1 MFSCY
6 ALTSSHPFLP
16 LLCPQGC
23 FLCLSIYCCPVNRFI
38 GTIFLDSIYIRQL
51 SPKVGRRLFYEED
64 IQMAKKH
71 MKRCSTSSITR
82 EMQIKAT
89 VRCHLTHVKMAI
101 FKNLQTINSGRVR
114 RKETLLHCWWECKLL
129 QSLWRFLKK
138 IK

>member
-89 VRCHLTHVKMAI
+89 VRYYLTSLRMAI
-101 FKNLQTINSGRVR
+101 IQKKKKKKSTNNRCWRGCGEKGTI
-114 RKETLLHCWWECKLL
+114 LHCWWVHTLL
-129 QSLWRFLKK
+129 YLQYR
-138 IK
+138 